1 MAKSENPS
9 FTKLTALEIVRVSDF
24 LREYVQVTENGA
36 VYKEGWNDERVAAEA
51 IPNYLGNG
59 RVAVGKYRIT
69 FGYGHLAVAKK
80 EKPLNRLDALEKRIA
95 HMEKYLGMGQ
105 E

>member
-9 FTKLTALEIVRVSDF
+9 FTKLSALEIVRISDF
-24 LREYVQVTENGA
+24 LREYVQITDNGA
-36 VYKEGWNDERVAAEA
+36 VYKEGWNDERVAVEA

-59 RVAVGKYRIT
+59 RAAVGKYRIT
-69 FGYGHLAVAKK
+69 LGYGHLAVTKK
-80 EKPLNRLDALEKRIA
+80 ENPANRLDALENRIA
-95 HMEKYLGMGQ
+95 YLEKYLGMGQ